1 MLLVYLGARIP
12 SRILSWPV
20 VGIGTVFIVVMTSY
34 AFVTLGQRVSDR
46 LQPLVRRMRG
56 DVVTDPQLGALT
68 RDVNAHCWIAT
79 LARDD
84 RTIDVVIDGDDRP
97 NPTLLA
103 SARDLVARFDT
114 LERDVTAYLAAEAE
128 NETSDDP
135 ESAAEIRELRIS
147 SITLRSPASPA
158 RVVVDL
164 EGRDDMRYWY
174 CDYVN
179 GDLSGLRFDT

>member
-1 MLLVYLGARIP
+1 MDKPSGIDAPGTFEPHARRDRCRQTKDRTITQHASGQPGVGYAFIGAAFGVLLVFLGARIP

-84 RTIDVVIDGDDRP
+84 RTIDVVIDGGKRKA
-97 NPTLLA
+97 LA
-103 SARDLVARFDT
+103 
-114 LERDVTAYLAAEAE
+114 
-128 NETSDDP
+128 
-135 ESAAEIRELRIS
+135 
-147 SITLRSPASPA
+147 
-158 RVVVDL
+158 
-164 EGRDDMRYWY
+164 G
-174 CDYVN
+174 
-179 GDLSGLRFDT
+179 GL